1 MQASPLF
8 SSTLLRV
15 GVALSALTVFLA
27 NPIAAQESRTVD
39 TKFGQV
45 TINGEPQRV
54 VTLYEG
60 ALDAS
65 YAVGV
70 EPLGAIITRGGSHV
84 ASYLQD
90 RAQNI
95 TIVGTP
101 QENNLEAII
110 ALQPD
115 LILAPNTL
123 PDQQYQLLSSVAPT
137 VVSNHLS
144 FEENAWRKEA
154 RLVAA
159 ALGKSEEME
168 QQLAAVDQRIAEVKT
183 QVEATL
189 PEGERA
195 AMIARWMPQGPVIL
209 SNKMFTASL
218 LKEVGFEVDDGGV
231 VKEGRPHTSPISQ
244 ENLSMLD
251 QDWLFLATINAEGD
265 EALAQAEKSPAYQRL
280 NVVANNRVIPVDGQI
295 WTSATGALAA
305 EVILQGVE
313 SALQQAQ

>member
-1 MQASPLF
+1 MQAVSL
-8 SSTLLRV
+8 SISKLMLRV
-15 GVALSALTVFLA
+15 SALAAFTFFLSSHA
-27 NPIAAQESRTVD
+27 IAQDSRTVD
-39 TKFGQV
+39 TKFGAV
-45 TINGEPQRV
+45 TISGAPQRV

-70 EPLGAIITRGGSHV
+70 EPLGAIITRGGNSV

-110 ALQPD
+110 ALNPD

-123 PDQQYQLLSSVAPT
+123 PEQQYRLLASIAPT
-137 VVSNHLS
+137 VASGLS
-144 FEENAWRKEA
+144 SFDDDAWRKEA
-154 RLVAA
+154 RLFAT
-159 ALGKSEEME
+159 ALGKADVME
-168 QQLAAVDQRIAEVKT
+168 QQIDALEQRMATVKT
-183 QVEATL
+183 KVEATV
-189 PEGERA
+189 PEKERTVI
-195 AMIARWMPQGPVIL
+195 IARWMPQGPVIL
-209 SNKMFTASL
+209 SHKMFTASL
-218 LKEVGFEVDDGGV
+218 LKEIGFTVDDGGV

-251 QDWLFLATINAEGD
+251 KDWLFLATINADGD

-280 NVVANNRVIPVDGQI
+280 QVVEKQRVIPVDGQI
-295 WTSATGALAA
+295 WTSANGVLAA

-313 SALQQAQ
+313 NALQQTP